1 MDRIGMNCSE
11 AHTGGTAVA
20 PREQTHFSEP
30 LWKVPAT
37 FTPLLGREREVAA
50 IGIFLIQ
57 TETRLL
63 TLIGAAGIGKT
74 RLSLEV
80 AQELRSCFADGV
92 CFVELAALRDPGLV
106 VPTLA
111 EVLDIRED
119 GPQPLAEQVK
129 GTLCDK
135 HLLLLLDNFE
145 HLLPAASE
153 VEDLLATCPALK
165 IVVTSRSA
173 LRVQAEYLFPVAP
186 LALPDLSRLPE
197 RETLASTASIALFV
211 QRAQAIRPAF
221 QLASANA
228 RAIAE
233 ICVRLDGLPLA
244 IELAAAR
251 LGVLSPRDL
260 LARLS
265 SRLGLLTRGA
275 WTLPERHQTLRKA
288 IGWSYD
294 LLSTEEQR
302 LLRCLSVFVGG
313 CTLAAVEA
321 LWAALGEGPA
331 AGQVLDGVASLI
343 DKSLLHLT
351 EREGEDSRLVMLETV
366 REYAQECLE
375 RCGEAERVR
384 RAHAD
389 YYVSL
394 MEEAEHKLHTADQ
407 VHWIRRLRGEMDNL
421 RAVFRWLIETGEVEV
436 ASRLSGAM
444 WQFWIMEGHLHE
456 AWYWM
461 ERILPMCQTAAVNAQ
476 AKALFSA
483 GALAFYLGRYDQAA
497 ALAEESLA
505 LYRAM
510 GDSWG
515 MAGALTGLAHTSYMQ
530 GHYEQVHLYCEEALA
545 LLRALGDQWHVAHAL
560 FILASEAHAS
570 GDPSRACTLAEES
583 LALFS
588 ALGDRVSAINPS
600 ILFAQLAFDRSD
612 YPTARSMYE
621 HCLLMLREVDPQWYV
636 APCLQGLG
644 AVVAFQGHLE
654 WAAQLWGAAEA
665 FQETTYV
672 LIAAIVR
679 PGYER
684 AVARVRAQLGEPAF
698 TIAWDRGRAMTPE
711 QVLAQEEV
719 TFPSQLIPPEP
730 AQTPPITAPTESA
743 GYPAGLTA
751 REVEVLRLVA
761 QGLTNAQIAERL
773 IVSPHTVHAHIRS
786 IHSKLGITSRSV
798 ATRFALEHKLV

>member
-1 MDRIGMNCSE
+1 
-11 AHTGGTAVA
+11 VA
-20 PREQTHFSEP
+20 PRENTRFSKP
-30 LWKVPAT
+30 IWKVPAT

-50 IGIFLIQ
+50 IETFLTQ

-111 EVLDIRED
+111 KVLDIRED
-119 GPQPLAEQVK
+119 VPQPLAEQLK
-129 GTLCDK
+129 GTLRDK

-153 VEDLLATCPALK
+153 VEDLLAACPALK

-186 LALPDLSRLPE
+186 LALPDLSRPAE
-197 RETLASTASIALFV
+197 REILARTASIALFV

-221 QLASANA
+221 QLTSANA
-228 RAIAE
+228 RTVAE

-251 LGVLSPRDL
+251 VSILSPEDL

-265 SRLGLLTRGA
+265 SRLQLLTRGA
-275 WTLPERHQTLRKA
+275 WSLPERHQTLRKA

-294 LLSTEEQR
+294 LLLAEEQQ
-302 LLRCLSVFVGG
+302 LLRCLSVFAGG
-313 CTLAAVEA
+313 CTLSAVEA
-321 LWAALGEGPA
+321 LWAALGEDQG

-351 EREGEDSRLVMLETV
+351 EHEGQEPRLLMLETI

-384 RAHAD
+384 RAHAH

-394 MEEAEHKLHTADQ
+394 MEEAERKLHTAEQ
-407 VHWIRRLRGEMDNL
+407 MHWVRRLRGEMDNL
-421 RAVFRWLIETGEVEV
+421 RTVLRWSIETGELEV

-444 WQFWIMEGHLHE
+444 WYYWIIGGHVHEGWH
-456 AWYWM
+456 WM
-461 ERILPMCQTAAVNAQ
+461 EQIFPMCATGAASVR
-476 AKALFSA
+476 AKALHSIA
-483 GALAFYLGRYDQAA
+483 ALAFYLGRYEQATA
-497 ALAEESLA
+497 FGEESLA
-505 LYRAM
+505 LYRTV
-510 GDSWG
+510 GDSASI
-515 MAGALTGLAHTSYMQ
+515 AGILVGLAHIAYLQ
-530 GHYEQVHLYCEEALA
+530 GHYEQVHPYCEEALP
-545 LLRALGDQWHVAHAL
+545 LLRALGDQWNMAHVL
-560 FILASEAHAS
+560 FILASEAQLH
-570 GDPSRACTLAEES
+570 GDTSRACTLAEES

-588 ALGDRVSAINPS
+588 ASGDRVSAIHPS
-600 ILFAQLAFDRSD
+600 ILLARLAFDRGD
-612 YPTARSMYE
+612 YTTARSVYE
-621 HCLLMLREVDPQWYV
+621 HCLLTLREVDVKWYM

-644 AVVAFQGHLE
+644 EVVAAQGHLA

-665 FQETTYV
+665 FHEITFGLV
-672 LIAAIVR
+672 AAIVR
-679 PGYER
+679 PAYEH
-684 AVARVRAQLGEPAF
+684 AVTRVRSQLGEPVFAA
-698 TIAWDRGRAMTPE
+698 AWAKGRTMTPE
-711 QVLAQEEV
+711 QVLAEEEV
-719 TFPSQLIPPEP
+719 TLLSPPMAPELSQAQPS
-730 AQTPPITAPTESA
+730 TAPTTSP

-751 REVEVLRLVA
+751 REVQVLRLVA
-761 QGLTNAQIAERL
+761 QGLTNAQIAKRL
-773 IVSPHTVHAHIRS
+773 ILSPHTVHAHLRA
-786 IHSKLGITSRSV
+786 IHSKLGITSRSA
-798 ATRFALEHKLV
+798 ATRFAWEHKLV